1 MRILI
6 TTVALLALLEGPMA
20 IAQTIG
26 SARSSTEPS
35 SRSTMPP
42 ILAQDA
48 RLIGNAPIGHRQPR
62 ITDVPSVN
70 SSDLEHIGPE
80 DAEVDRKLNICRGC

>member
-1 MRILI
+1 
-6 TTVALLALLEGPMA
+6 
-20 IAQTIG
+20 
-26 SARSSTEPS
+26 
-35 SRSTMPP
+35 MPP
-42 ILAQDA
+42 VLAQDA

-70 SSDLEHIGPE
+70 SGDLEHIGPE